1 MGMFNLL
8 AALGW
13 RNLWRNKRRTFITF
27 TAIGVG
33 VWSMISLASLMDAW
47 AMSTFHASINTLI
60 GHGQVH
66 AEKYLDDPSVEH
78 RMSPPSEQMRVLL
91 KRPEVKAWT
100 TRVRVSAIVQS
111 ERESAPVT
119 LVGIDPKGE
128 QGLSF
133 IADAVVAGRYLEN
146 NNEPGILLG
155 RKLAKRLRT
164 DLNKRVVLMSQDSA
178 GVIAERGIRVVGV
191 FEAEQSETETLYAFI
206 AIKQAQKMLNIKDEI
221 SEVSFVLHQQDLLP
235 EYLNRLRNASPD
247 LNVVSWSELEPFTQ
261 AMLDMSAGT
270 IALWTAI
277 MFILVAFGLINT
289 LLMAVFERTREFGL
303 VQALGMRPRLIL
315 IQVLIESM
323 LLVGVGVLVGLVA
336 GVMTIG
342 VFNEGL
348 DLGALAEGATTFGA
362 GRVLYPQ
369 MDWLQGMYI
378 TMFVW
383 LMGIVVSLYPA
394 WHAARGVP
402 VDTINKSY

>member
-1 MGMFNLL
+1 
-8 AALGW
+8 
-13 RNLWRNKRRTFITF
+13 
-27 TAIGVG
+27 
-33 VWSMISLASLMDAW
+33 
-47 AMSTFHASINTLI
+47 
-60 GHGQVH
+60 
-66 AEKYLDDPSVEH
+66 
-78 RMSPPSEQMRVLL
+78 
-91 KRPEVKAWT
+91 
-100 TRVRVSAIVQS
+100 
-111 ERESAPVT
+111 
-119 LVGIDPKGE
+119 
-128 QGLSF
+128 
-133 IADAVVAGRYLEN
+133 
-146 NNEPGILLG
+146 
-155 RKLAKRLRT
+155 
-164 DLNKRVVLMSQDSA
+164 MSQDSE
-178 GVIAERGIRVVGV
+178 GVIAERGFRVVGV

-206 AIKQAQKMLNIKDEI
+206 AIKQAQKMLHINDEI
-221 SEVSFVLHQQDLLP
+221 SEISFVLHDREILP
-235 EYLNRLRNASPD
+235 GFLNRLGIASPD
-247 LNVVSWSELEPFTQ
+247 LDVVSWSELEPFTQ

-342 VFNEGL
+342 IFNEGL

-369 MDWLQGMYI
+369 MDWVQGMYI

-383 LMGIVVSLYPA
+383 VMGIVVSLYLA
-394 WHAARGVP
+394 WHAVCEVP